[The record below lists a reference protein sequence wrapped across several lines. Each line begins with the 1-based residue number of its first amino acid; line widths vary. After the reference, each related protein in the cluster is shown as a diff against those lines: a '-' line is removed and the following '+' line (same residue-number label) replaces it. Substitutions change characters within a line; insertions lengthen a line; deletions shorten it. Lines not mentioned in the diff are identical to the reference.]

1 MSSRARLIGNQ
12 NLEIGTIELGDFF
25 GQVVSGSV
33 SHSVD
38 EEEVPDALDN
48 TQAIIQTK
56 ERKEFN
62 METAWDTTA
71 PDPIMGDSLTL
82 PSGEVAIVNKAE
94 WKWAADK
101 QKGFTIEATWRE
113 ALGNTPTKSYV
124 TIVP

>member
-1 MSSRARLIGNQ
+1 MASRARLIGNQ
-12 NLEIGTIELGDFF
+12 NLEVGTVELGDYF

-33 SHSVD
+33 SHLVD

-56 ERKEFN
+56 ERKEFS

-71 PDPIMGDSLTL
+71 PDPIMGDSLVL
-82 PSGEVAIVNKAE
+82 PSGETAIVNKAE
-94 WKWAADK
+94 WKWAAGK

-113 ALGNTPTKSYV
+113 ALGNNPTKSYV
-124 TIVP
+124 ELAA